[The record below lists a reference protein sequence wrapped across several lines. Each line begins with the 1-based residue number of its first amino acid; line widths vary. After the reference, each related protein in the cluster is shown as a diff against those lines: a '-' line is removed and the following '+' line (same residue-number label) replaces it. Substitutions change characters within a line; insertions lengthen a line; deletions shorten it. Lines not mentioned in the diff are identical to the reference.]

1 MLEHPAALIVL
12 WEDDEEL
19 IALLLFDNGRD
30 GIEADAGG
38 ALLGHRLDHH

>member
-1 MLEHPAALIVL
+1 MLEYPAALIVL

-19 IALLLFDNGRD
+19 IALLLLDDGRD
-30 GIEADAGG
+30 RIGADAGG